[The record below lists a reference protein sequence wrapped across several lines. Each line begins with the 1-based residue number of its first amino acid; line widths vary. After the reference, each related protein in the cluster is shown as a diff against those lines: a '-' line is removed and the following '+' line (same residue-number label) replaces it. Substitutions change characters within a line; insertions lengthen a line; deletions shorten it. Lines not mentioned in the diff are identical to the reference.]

1 MASTAQAIIADVP
14 ECPRGSRV
22 IEDYVA
28 RVVRLTAD
36 MATLAVQAGRS
47 PRTEVRMMG
56 ALCCSHVES
65 GDTAF
70 ALLQAHYAHD
80 GDWRV
85 REMVAKA
92 FDRGCERRGHATCLE
107 VIRHWLEAGNAGM
120 RRAVCEGLRPWTARS
135 PFREQP
141 ALAVALLAPLHR
153 DAESTRLSAAH
164 ALANISKKHP
174 AIVRAVISGWDIADP
189 RIAAV
194 ARHAARHL

>member
-1 MASTAQAIIADVP
+1 MASTAQTIIADVP

-28 RVVRLTAD
+28 RVGRAGLTAD
-36 MATLAVQAGRS
+36 MATLAVQASRS

-70 ALLQAHYAHD
+70 
-80 GDWRV
+80 
-85 REMVAKA
+85 
-92 FDRGCERRGHATCLE
+92 
-107 VIRHWLEAGNAGM
+107 
-120 RRAVCEGLRPWTARS
+120 LRPRTARS
-135 PFREQP
+135 PFRAQP

-153 DAESTRLSAAH
+153 DVDKSTRLSAAH

-174 AIVRAVISGWDIADP
+174 AIVREVISGWDIADP

-194 ARHAARHL
+194 VRHAARHL